1 MNINA
6 IGFKNYG
13 VHFMMIALYHQTN
26 ALTSFSF
33 IIYFIVLV
41 ESGKLL
47 LLSQHKLEPQNH
59 TNYERMVFHLTFIF

>member
-6 IGFKNYG
+6 IGFKYYNLN
-13 VHFMMIALYHQTN
+13 FMMIAFYHQTN
-26 ALTSFSF
+26 TTTGFSF

-41 ESGKLL
+41 ESGELL
-47 LLSQHKLEPQNH
+47 LLSQHKLEPQN